1 MPLAL
6 SIPLL
11 ALAGVVSGVA
21 ITVAYRAQRAA
32 TRRTQE
38 GIRRFVE
45 GAGFSEELSATL
57 DARRI
62 VVRVLDTA
70 AALPGVD
77 GAIVHTADGAT
88 AVSGVTPEEA
98 ERLVIAAPPDPNL
111 RSAEIGL
118 RFRLDDTEGGGT
130 LVRSAIVVPLR
141 AEGESFGTLLA
152 VTRSLTDK
160 IPEASVAALE
170 LLARQAGPALDN
182 AHRFADARR
191 LADLDSLTG
200 LANRRAFHESLTRES
215 ARAARY
221 NRKLALI
228 VLDLDDFKSVND
240 RHGHLA
246 GDAVL
251 AEVALRVRAAVRAT
265 DIPCRVGGDE
275 FAVILP
281 ESGSDDALLLAERIA
296 KAVAAKPIANVGHAS
311 LSAGVAEISDGDD
324 SETFFNRADAALY
337 RAKGDGKA
345 RTVAG

>member
-1 MPLAL
+1 MSLAL
-6 SIPLL
+6 TIPLL
-11 ALAGVVSGVA
+11 LLAGVAAALGA
-21 ITVAYRAQRAA
+21 TTGLRARRSAG
-32 TRRTQE
+32 RRTQDAV
-38 GIRRFVE
+38 RRFAD
-45 GAGFSEELSATL
+45 GAGFTDELAATL

-77 GAIVHTADGAT
+77 GAIVHTLDGAS
-88 AVSGVTPEEA
+88 AVAGVSPEEA

-111 RSAEIGL
+111 RSAEIAL
-118 RFRLDDTEGGGT
+118 SFRLDDAEGGGN
-130 LVRSAIVVPLR
+130 LVRSAVIVPLR

-152 VTRSLTDK
+152 VCRSLTER
-160 IPEASVAALE
+160 IPQASIAALE

-182 AHRFADARR
+182 AHRFAEARR

-200 LANRRAFHESLTRES
+200 LANRRAFHESLMREC
-215 ARAARY
+215 ARATRY
-221 NRKLALI
+221 GRKLSLI
-228 VLDLDDFKSVND
+228 VFDLDDFKSVND
-240 RHGHLA
+240 HHGHLA

-251 AEVALRVRAAVRAT
+251 AEVALRVKAAVRAT

-281 ESGSDDALLLAERIA
+281 ESGSDDALLLSERIA

-311 LSAGVAEISDGDD
+311 LSAGVAEINEGDD
-324 SETFFNRADAALY
+324 SESFFNRADAALY